1 MRRFVSVGCGVLM
14 GGLTLLVP
22 ARAAAQQK
30 APPKRGQAI
39 EIRGQVPTPQ
49 VVTVRPREV
58 PAYDRQILSPAFYA
72 GSGSTASAGGVQ
84 VVPESQ
90 VRGTTALDT
99 LPVGVA
105 RENGAPSAATG
116 IAPLQV
122 RSDTSRAVQ
131 APVTAR
137 AGASASEIE
146 AMRHEL
152 AVRRARLDSLRRALN
167 ESMQTPVPTG
177 KMPLPVRRMSAADS
191 AARAQEIE
199 SIRRKL
205 EYRRQR
211 LDSLQRVVRA
221 MGRPRKAAAPKRTT
235 PDSTAAPQA
244 TPAAP
249 PQATPQ
255 ATPHGHD

>member
-1 MRRFVSVGCGVLM
+1 M
-14 GGLTLLVP
+14 GGLVLLVP

-99 LPVGVA
+99 LPAGVA
-105 RENGAPSAATG
+105 RENGAPAPATG

-122 RSDTSRAVQ
+122 RSDTSHAVQ
-131 APVTAR
+131 APAAAR
-137 AGASASEIE
+137 AGASAAEIE

-167 ESMQTPVPTG
+167 EGAQTPVSVG
-177 KMPLPVRRMSAADS
+177 KVPVPVRRMSAADS

-199 SIRRKL
+199 SIRREL

-221 MGRPRKAAAPKRTT
+221 MGRPRSKTAAPKRTT

-244 TPAAP
+244 TPAPP
-249 PQATPQ
+249 PQATP
-255 ATPHGHD
+255 HRHD